1 MRMNLGN
8 RLSALRASG
17 EIKTGR
23 QFAGEQE
30 KNRVMNIFPGQ
41 DREENTPF
49 GKCYLREIVYPLD
62 HEHGGSKLSGALF
75 CHGSELALT
84 ARDAALTGFDPRSAL
99 FLDIETTGLA
109 GGTGTWA
116 FLIGVGWFDSR
127 NFFLRQY
134 FLRRPAE
141 ERAVLSHLALQAEK
155 YPLMVSFNGKQFD
168 LPLVNTRQML
178 AGFKPLEPLLHLDL
192 LQCARALW
200 RKRLASRSLK
210 SLEESL
216 FNLKREDDI
225 PGAEIPAVYFNYLR
239 KGETG
244 LLKKVFHHNTLD
256 ILSMVTLLELIYNIT
271 SGKREKHP
279 AESLVLGC
287 LCLENGLDDKGIAY
301 LVEASKSKSN
311 DLAEE
316 AALKLALHFK
326 RRGKWEEALSIWEET
341 VKNNKLNIEARVEMA
356 KYYEHRCREFQV
368 ALSLTERALQVAT
381 TNHGLRE
388 IAENNN
394 VLEALQ
400 HRRTRLLRRTGV
412 LKTSQAIKRQTRS
425 S

>member
-1 MRMNLGN
+1 MR
-8 RLSALRASG
+8 ATG
-17 EIKTGR
+17 EIKTGK
-23 QFAGEQE
+23 QLAGEQE
-30 KNRVMNIFPGQ
+30 KNRVINLFPGQ

-49 GKCYLREIVYPLD
+49 GKCYLREVAYPLE
-62 HEHGGSKLSGALF
+62 HEHGNSKLSGALF
-75 CHGSELALT
+75 CRGSGLALT
-84 ARDAALTGFDPRSAL
+84 AGDAGLTAFNPRSAL

-116 FLIGVGWFDSR
+116 FLIGAGWFDGG

-168 LPLVNTRQML
+168 LPLVKTRQML
-178 AGFKPLEPLLHLDL
+178 SGFKPLEPMLHLDL
-192 LQCARALW
+192 LQCARVLW

-256 ILSMVTLLELIYNIT
+256 ILSMVTLLELIYSIT

-279 AESLVLGC
+279 AESLALGC
-287 LCLENGLDDKGIAY
+287 LYLQKGLEEKGIAC
-301 LVEASKSKSN
+301 LVEASKSKAHN
-311 DLAEE
+311 LAEE

-326 RRGKWEEALSIWEET
+326 RRGRWEEALSIWKET
-341 VKNNKLNIEARVEMA
+341 VEKNQMNIEARVEMA
-356 KYYEHRCREFQV
+356 KYYEHRQRNFQV
-368 ALSLTERALQVAT
+368 ALSLTERALQAAT
-381 TNHGLRE
+381 TKRGTGE
-388 IAENNN
+388 IAEKDI
-394 VLEALQ
+394 LEALQ
-400 HRRTRLLRRTGV
+400 HRRRRLLRRTGALNV
-412 LKTSQAIKRQTRS
+412 F
-425 S
+425 